1 MEKVFY
7 YKNLL
12 YFYGLGGK
20 FMKIANLFTKKKP
33 TVSFEVF
40 PPNEIYSLEEVFS
53 VIDEL
58 ALLKPDFISVTYGAG
73 GASRGRTVE
82 IASKIKNENHIEAL
96 AHLTCIGAEQAEIE
110 SILSELKENNIE
122 NILALRGDFPKDK
135 TNIKH
140 GDFSHASDLVKFL
153 KEKKDF
159 SVGGAYYPEGH
170 QDTNDLLDL
179 FNLKLKV
186 EAGTD
191 FLISQ
196 IFFDNE
202 QFYQFRDKLRKLNIN
217 VPLIAGIMPVTN
229 AKQIRKIT
237 SLCGCSIPEKLR
249 KILDKYENNPQALKE
264 AGIAYATEQIID
276 LITSDIDGIHI
287 YTMNK
292 TETAKK
298 IMDSIKNIRATLEL
312 QEVV

>member
-1 MEKVFY
+1 
-7 YKNLL
+7 
-12 YFYGLGGK
+12 
-20 FMKIANLFTKKKP
+20 MKIANLFTKKKP
-33 TVSFEVF
+33 TISFEVF
-40 PPNEIYSLEEVFS
+40 PPNEIYSLDEVYK

-58 ALLKPDFISVTYGAG
+58 AELKPDFISVTYGAG
-73 GASRGRTVE
+73 GATRGRTVE

-96 AHLTCIGAEQAEIE
+96 AHLTCIGAEKSEIDN
-110 SILSELKENNIE
+110 ILSELEKNNIE

-135 TNIKH
+135 VNMKT
-140 GDFSHASDLVKFL
+140 GDFPHACDLVKYL
-153 KEKKDF
+153 KGKKSF

-179 FNLKLKV
+179 FNLKIKV
-186 EAGTD
+186 DSGTD

-202 QFYQFRDKLRKLNIN
+202 QFYQFRDKLKKLNIN
-217 VPLIAGIMPVTN
+217 IPLVAGIMPVTN

-237 SLCGCSIPEKLR
+237 SLCGCTIPEKLK
-249 KILDKYENNPQALKE
+249 KILDRYENNPKALKE

-276 LITSDIDGIHI
+276 LITSDIDGIHL

-292 TETAKK
+292 VETAKK
-298 IMDSIKNIRATLEL
+298 IMESIQNIRKEFEEA
-312 QEVV
+312 V

>member
-1 MEKVFY
+1 
-7 YKNLL
+7 
-12 YFYGLGGK
+12 
-20 FMKIANLFTKKKP
+20 MKITDLFAKKKP

-40 PPNEIYSLEEVFS
+40 PPNEIYSLDEVFS

-82 IASKIKNENHIEAL
+82 IASKIKNKNKIEAL
-96 AHLTCIGAEQAEIE
+96 AHLTCIGAEKSEIQN
-110 SILSELKENNIE
+110 IPNELKKHNIE
-122 NILALRGDFPKDK
+122 NILALRGDLPKDNTAANK
-135 TNIKH
+135 
-140 GDFSHASDLVKFL
+140 GDFSHASDLVKYL
-153 KEKKDF
+153 KENENF
-159 SVGGAYYPEGH
+159 SVGGAFYPEGH

-186 EAGTD
+186 DSGTD

-202 QFYQFRDKLRKLNIN
+202 QFYQFRDKLKKLNIN
-217 VPLIAGIMPVTN
+217 IPVIAGIMPVTN

-237 SLCGCSIPEKLR
+237 SLCGCTIPEKLK
-249 KILDKYENNPQALKE
+249 KILDRYEDNPKALKE

-276 LITSDIDGIHI
+276 LMTSDIDGIHI

-298 IMDSIKNIRATLEL
+298 IMNSIQNIRAAFE
-312 QEVV
+312 EAV

>member
-1 MEKVFY
+1 
-7 YKNLL
+7 
-12 YFYGLGGK
+12 
-20 FMKIANLFTKKKP
+20 MKITDLFAKKKP

-40 PPNEIYSLEEVFS
+40 PPNEIYSLDEVFS

-82 IASKIKNENHIEAL
+82 IASKIKNKNKIEAL
-96 AHLTCIGAEQAEIE
+96 AHLTCIGAEKNEIQN
-110 SILSELKENNIE
+110 ILNELKKHNIE
-122 NILALRGDFPKDK
+122 NILALRGDLPKDNTAAK
-135 TNIKH
+135 K
-140 GDFSHASDLVKFL
+140 GDFSHASDLVKYL
-153 KEKKDF
+153 KENENF
-159 SVGGAYYPEGH
+159 SVGGAFYPEGH

-186 EAGTD
+186 DSGTD

-202 QFYQFRDKLRKLNIN
+202 QFYQFRDKLKKLNIN
-217 VPLIAGIMPVTN
+217 IPVIAGIMPVTN

-237 SLCGCSIPEKLR
+237 SLCGCTIPEKLK
-249 KILDKYENNPQALKE
+249 KILDRYEGNPKALKE

-276 LITSDIDGIHI
+276 LMTSDIDGIHI

-298 IMDSIKNIRATLEL
+298 IMNSIQNIRAAFE
-312 QEVV
+312 EAV

>member
-1 MEKVFY
+1 
-7 YKNLL
+7 
-12 YFYGLGGK
+12 
-20 FMKIANLFTKKKP
+20 MKITNLFAKKKP

-40 PPNEIYSLEEVFS
+40 PPNEIYSLDEVFS

-82 IASKIKNENHIEAL
+82 IASKIKNENKIEAL
-96 AHLTCIGAEQAEIE
+96 AHLTCIGAEKDEIQN
-110 SILSELKENNIE
+110 ILDELKKHNIE
-122 NILALRGDFPKDK
+122 NILALRGDLPKDNTSVK
-135 TNIKH
+135 K
-140 GDFSHASDLVKFL
+140 GDFSHASDLVKYL
-153 KEKKDF
+153 KENENF
-159 SVGGAYYPEGH
+159 SVGGAFYPEGH

-186 EAGTD
+186 DSGTD

-202 QFYQFRDKLRKLNIN
+202 QFYQFRDKLKKLNIN
-217 VPLIAGIMPVTN
+217 VPVIAGIMPVTN

-237 SLCGCSIPEKLR
+237 SLCGCTIPEKLK
-249 KILDKYENNPQALKE
+249 KILDRYEDNPKALKE

-276 LITSDIDGIHI
+276 LMTSDIDGIHI

-292 TETAKK
+292 AEIAKK
-298 IMDSIKNIRATLEL
+298 IMNSMQNIRAAFEET
-312 QEVV
+312 V